1 MTRTVK
7 EWIGKRDETQAPP
20 RVKARII
27 NRQDGICGCGCGVK
41 LGMAGEAIEFDHEV
55 ALINGG
61 ENREGNLRALR
72 RPCHRTKTNED
83 VAEKSK
89 VARKRAKHL
98 GLRKPKSTIPGS
110 RGSKWKRRMDGTVVR
125 RD

>member
-1 MTRTVK
+1 MTRAVK

-27 NRQDGICGCGCGVK
+27 ERQNLICACGCGVQ
-41 LGMAGEAIEFDHEV
+41 LGMAAEPIEFDHEV

-61 ENREGNLRALR
+61 ENRETNLRALR
-72 RPCHRTKTNED
+72 QPCHRAKTNED
-83 VAEKSK
+83 VAEKST
-89 VARKRAKHL
+89 VARKRGKHL
-98 GLRKPKSTIPGS
+98 GLHKPKSTIPGS